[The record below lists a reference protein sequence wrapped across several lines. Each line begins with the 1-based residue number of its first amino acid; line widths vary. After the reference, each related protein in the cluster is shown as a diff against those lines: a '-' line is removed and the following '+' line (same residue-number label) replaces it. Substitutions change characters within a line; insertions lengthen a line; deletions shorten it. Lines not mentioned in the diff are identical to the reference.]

1 MNQKNLSPSSWF
13 FKISVLSLS
22 ILAMTAPSISIA
34 NNLLQKTFTQQ
45 STAEIEMI
53 STLPNFG
60 VLLLILFADTI
71 ANKFGIKR
79 TIMAGLLMYLLG
91 GVLPAFIPNYYAIVF
106 LRFLM
111 GCGIGLFNPFSVS
124 LMYRFYKDQE
134 LSDML
139 GFQNTGQNLGNAGFS
154 FLLGALVLAG
164 WKVTFMGYFIA
175 LIPLILFGAF
185 VVIPDDQPTTKK
197 ERPKLADSINGHIL
211 LLALLFLIIFGM
223 FMMMTIKMALFGAE
237 TGLISASAASS
248 ILAVLGLSSMFS
260 AIAFGKLSKRVGNF
274 MLPISLTGIAMG
286 FFIVASASNAAMVVL
301 GVIIAGIFFGWVF
314 PQAFLRAAQV
324 GPKEGGTLTTSVI
337 LMGINLGAFL
347 SPSVVN
353 FVANLLGNKTAAS
366 VLAMCGW
373 GFALLAILEY
383 LYTFF
388 NQRT

>member
-139 GFQNTGQNLGNAGFS
+139 GFQNTGQNLGNAGFG
-154 FLLGALVLAG
+154 FLLGALL
-164 WKVTFMGYFIA
+164 
-175 LIPLILFGAF
+175 
-185 VVIPDDQPTTKK
+185 
-197 ERPKLADSINGHIL
+197 
-211 LLALLFLIIFGM
+211 
-223 FMMMTIKMALFGAE
+223 
-237 TGLISASAASS
+237 
-248 ILAVLGLSSMFS
+248 
-260 AIAFGKLSKRVGNF
+260 
-274 MLPISLTGIAMG
+274 
-286 FFIVASASNAAMVVL
+286 
-301 GVIIAGIFFGWVF
+301 
-314 PQAFLRAAQV
+314 
-324 GPKEGGTLTTSVI
+324 
-337 LMGINLGAFL
+337 
-347 SPSVVN
+347 
-353 FVANLLGNKTAAS
+353 
-366 VLAMCGW
+366 
-373 GFALLAILEY
+373 
-383 LYTFF
+383 
-388 NQRT
+388 